1 MPNLPAVHTYLAK
14 CAKYAVA
21 YMSQQIRRILQNTHQ
36 MDREYATAPHGQ
48 PYAASCFYLQC
59 IRPRFASPPRLRISH
74 VAPLNKCIEIYIPIE
89 ALVPGSIR
97 AGSPLQGDLNVGTY
111 IRVHPVQ

>member
-1 MPNLPAVHTYLAK
+1 MQRHHMASHMQHHVFIYSVLGQDL
-14 CAKYAVA
+14 
-21 YMSQQIRRILQNTHQ
+21 RR
-36 MDREYATAPHGQ
+36 
-48 PYAASCFYLQC
+48 
-59 IRPRFASPPRLRISH
+59 PPRLRISH